1 MAFSTCLAAVPA
13 GEPVRLVSGRP
24 CLLAH
29 SLTHLLTYLL
39 TTCNSLLTAHPLTH
53 QLEMLK
59 GRAPY
64 RTMGRSIDFFD
75 GHFEGSASHPY
86 PSPVPRP

>member
-1 MAFSTCLAAVPA
+1 
-13 GEPVRLVSGRP
+13 VRRP
-24 CLLAH
+24 SVRHL
-29 SLTHLLTYLL
+29 STHLPTYLL
-39 TTCNSLLTAHPLTH
+39 TTYNSLLTMYPLTY

-75 GHFEGSASHPY
+75 GHFER
-86 PSPVPRP
+86 SP